1 MRKIYLG
8 ALVALAA
15 FSIAVSN
22 ISSSDAKVRS
32 APSSLT
38 PPFAVVGLTDQQ
50 NLVTFRS
57 NNPRNV
63 TPIGPVTG
71 LVGDMRLIGIDFRV
85 GNSTVYGVGDLGGIY
100 TINLGDATTTKVSQ
114 LTVPLNGVSFDVD
127 FNPAANRLRVV
138 SDAGQNLRHNIDD
151 PVGAPA
157 IGITVA
163 DTQLTTPPSTAP
175 TLGVTGAAYTNN
187 DVDPTTATTLF
198 VLNAGLDQVA
208 IQSPA
213 NAGTLAA
220 TGNLGVNADSD
231 AGFDIF
237 TQPGAP
243 SSGRGF
249 AALQVN
255 GTYSLYE
262 IDLITG
268 RATEAGAFPVDQR
281 VTDLTTGI

>member
-1 MRKIYLG
+1 MRKIYLA
-8 ALVALAA
+8 ALFVLTAC
-15 FSIAVSN
+15 SIAVSN
-22 ISSSDAKVRS
+22 VSSSDATVRS
-32 APSSLT
+32 GPSSLT

-57 NNPRNV
+57 NSPRNV

-71 LVGDMRLIGIDFRV
+71 LAGDMRLIGIDFRV
-85 GNSTVYGVGDLGGIY
+85 GNSTAYGVGDLGGIY
-100 TINLGDATTTKVSQ
+100 TINLRDATTTKVSQ
-114 LTVPLNGVSFDVD
+114 LTVPLQGTRFDVD

-157 IGITVA
+157 IGVTVA
-163 DTQLTTPPSTAP
+163 DTQLTTPPNTAP
-175 TLGVTGAAYTNN
+175 TPGVTGAAYTNN
-187 DVDPTTATTLF
+187 DIDPTTATTLF
-198 VLNAGLDQVA
+198 VLNPSVDQVA

-231 AGFDIF
+231 AGFDIS
-237 TQPGAP
+237 TQPGSP

-268 RATEAGAFPVDQR
+268 RATQAGAFPLDQQ